1 MTKTEVVLMYFV
13 KTLLN
18 RKFKSNLPSIK
29 KYNNNASIGSA
40 ILSPI
45 IGAK

>member
-1 MTKTEVVLMYFV
+1 MEVSLIYFV
-13 KTLLN
+13 NILLN

-29 KYNNNASIGSA
+29 KCNNSASIGKA